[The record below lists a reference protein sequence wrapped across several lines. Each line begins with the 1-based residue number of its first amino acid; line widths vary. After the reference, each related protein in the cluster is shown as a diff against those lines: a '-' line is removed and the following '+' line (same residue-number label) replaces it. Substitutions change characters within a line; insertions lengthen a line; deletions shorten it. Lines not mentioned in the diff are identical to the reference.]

1 MMLSTS
7 ATYTS
12 GAAPVN
18 AGASCHA
25 ATVSAEPR
33 LDTRQPIR
41 RSVVV
46 TSTRGL
52 HGISGSSCCHGPLAR
67 ARPPRTAQFRERG
80 VGFDRV
86 RGDVVPGGDADCSAV
101 ITVTAAFCGPV
112 DTVLANN
119 ACQELHARPFL
130 FSRGCRARRQTTRGS
145 ILVGVRGLP
154 D

>member
-41 RSVVV
+41 RNVFV

-52 HGISGSSCCHGPLAR
+52 HGISGSSL
-67 ARPPRTAQFRERG
+67 PRSSRESTAATHRHVPGALRWFRQCA
-80 VGFDRV
+80 
-86 RGDVVPGGDADCSAV
+86 RGDVVPGGDAADCSAV
-101 ITVTAAFCGPV
+101 ITVTAACCGPV

-119 ACQELHARPFL
+119 ACQELRAQAAQDVLIFEQGAEFAR
-130 FSRGCRARRQTTRGS
+130 
-145 ILVGVRGLP
+145 
-154 D
+154 

>member
-25 ATVSAEPR
+25 ATVSVEPR

-41 RSVVV
+41 RNVFV

-52 HGISGSSCCHGPLAR
+52 HGISAAACHGPLAR
-67 ARPPRTAQFRERG
+67 ARPPRTATFRERC
-80 VGFDRV
+80 VGFDSV
-86 RGDVVPGGDADCSAV
+86 RGDVVPGGDAADCSAV
-101 ITVTAAFCGPV
+101 ITVTAACCGPV

-119 ACQELHARPFL
+119 ACQELRARGQD
-130 FSRGCRARRQTTRGS
+130 SCGCRRRRS
-145 ILVGVRGLP
+145 AVCILC
-154 D
+154 